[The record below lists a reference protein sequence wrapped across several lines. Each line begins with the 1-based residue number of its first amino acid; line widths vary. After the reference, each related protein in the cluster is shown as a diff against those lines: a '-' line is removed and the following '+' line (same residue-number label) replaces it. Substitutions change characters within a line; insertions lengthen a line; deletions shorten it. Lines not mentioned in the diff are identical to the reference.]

1 MKGKSVKR
9 AGEHRGMP
17 PAKHRSGEEG
27 DPIRFAV
34 GRTGI
39 GWVLVAGTGRGLC
52 AIALGES
59 REALI
64 DTLKARFAGGEHR
77 EGDPET
83 VRWLSRVTEWIVSP
97 RRGLDLPL
105 DIRGTAFQR
114 RVWREL
120 RRIPAGRTASYGEIA
135 RRIGKPGSA
144 RAVARAC
151 ASNPLALAVPCHRV
165 IRCDGELGG
174 YGGGVE
180 RKRALLER
188 EAWSPSTGARRG
200 SA

>member
-1 MKGKSVKR
+1 MKGKSVRR
-9 AGEHRGMP
+9 AGKRGMP
-17 PAKHRSGEEG
+17 PEKHRSGEEG

-34 GRTGI
+34 GWTDI
-39 GWVLVAGTGRGLC
+39 GWVLVAGTGRGPC

-64 DTLKARFAGGEHR
+64 DTLKARFAGGESL

-83 VRWLSRVTEWIVSP
+83 VRWLSRVTEWILSP

-120 RRIPAGRTASYGEIA
+120 CRIPAGTTASYGEVA

-165 IRCDGELGG
+165 IRSDGELGG

-188 EAWSPSTGARRG
+188 EARSPSTSAGRG

>member
-1 MKGKSVKR
+1 MKGKSMRSAGKR
-9 AGEHRGMP
+9 GRP
-17 PAKHRSGEEG
+17 PGKHRSGEEG

-34 GRTGI
+34 GRTDI
-39 GWVLVAGTGRGLC
+39 GWVLVAGTGRGLR

-64 DTLKARFAGGEHR
+64 ETFKARFSGGEPR
-77 EGDPET
+77 EGGPDT
-83 VRWLSRVTEWIVSP
+83 VRWLSRVTEWILSP

-120 RRIPAGRTASYGEIA
+120 RRIPAGTTASYGEVA

-165 IRCDGELGG
+165 IRSGGELGG
-174 YGGGVE
+174 YGGGIE

-188 EAWSPSTGARRG
+188 EARSPSTSAGRG